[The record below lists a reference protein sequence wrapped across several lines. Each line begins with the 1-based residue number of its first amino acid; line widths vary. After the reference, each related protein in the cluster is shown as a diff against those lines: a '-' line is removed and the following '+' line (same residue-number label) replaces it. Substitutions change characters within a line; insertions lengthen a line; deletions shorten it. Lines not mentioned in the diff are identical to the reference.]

1 MSVPIDVTG
10 DSNPTTDNTEL
21 QRLRYS
27 EQSRNAEGNV
37 LSELSAKADIE
48 VRRFLRHYSPRPL
61 VGTVPLFCPFD
72 EFKRADLVTKSS
84 SALNFLVDY
93 ARSAIYSIESRTS
106 DLDRLYI
113 AVFGHSAALFDFA
126 VSISNLSQV
135 NLDILT
141 ISSTHYDGG

>member
-48 VRRFLRHYSPRPL
+48 VRRFLRQEEYYTAAP
-61 VGTVPLFCPFD
+61 
-72 EFKRADLVTKSS
+72 
-84 SALNFLVDY
+84 
-93 ARSAIYSIESRTS
+93 AR
-106 DLDRLYI
+106 L
-113 AVFGHSAALFDFA
+113 
-126 VSISNLSQV
+126 
-135 NLDILT
+135 
-141 ISSTHYDGG
+141 